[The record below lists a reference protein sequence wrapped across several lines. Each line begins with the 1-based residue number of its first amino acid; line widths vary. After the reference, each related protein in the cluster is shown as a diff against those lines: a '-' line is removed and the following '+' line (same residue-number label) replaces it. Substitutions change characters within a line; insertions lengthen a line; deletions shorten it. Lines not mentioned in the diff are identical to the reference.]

1 MQDIYTDGSCIG
13 NPGPGGWGVVG
24 PGMRVSGGQDNTT
37 NNAMELT
44 AAVKALEQ
52 CIARNIL
59 EITLFTDSTYVR
71 NGITSWI
78 KNWKRNDWR
87 IKSGEPVKNKE
98 LWIQIDTLIQRMNL
112 VEWRWVKAHNG
123 HPQNELVDSI
133 AYQEALE
140 IKNAKSAGK
149 ATTTRAL
156 SLKSN
161 KFYGVVKGHVPG
173 IYTTWDEAKAQVH
186 GYKDA
191 MYKSFKT
198 EAEAKEYMNTPP
210 PNDRIYLDVPY
221 QEKDVVKS
229 QDARWDPGKK
239 KWWVRDITPELEKY
253 VCVK

>member
-1 MQDIYTDGSCIG
+1 MEKMPKTIAFPKDIGCGLAGGHWPHYEEMILDFATD
-13 NPGPGGWGVVG
+13 NPECQVTIVTWLK
-24 PGMRVSGGQDNTT
+24 GQP
-37 NNAMELT
+37 
-44 AAVKALEQ
+44 K
-52 CIARNIL
+52 
-59 EITLFTDSTYVR
+59 
-71 NGITSWI
+71 
-78 KNWKRNDWR
+78 
-87 IKSGEPVKNKE
+87 
-98 LWIQIDTLIQRMNL
+98 
-112 VEWRWVKAHNG
+112 
-123 HPQNELVDSI
+123 
-133 AYQEALE
+133 
-140 IKNAKSAGK
+140 
-149 ATTTRAL
+149 